1 MRAGQRL
8 ACLVLAV
15 VGCSTAD
22 EKKPAA
28 RATGAAAGDAGAKA
42 PVSAKRK
49 SPEAGASPAEREGRA
64 FLDRWLTAQNQGDFA
79 AYSALYAPGFSGVR
93 RSGKSVKT
101 FDRDGWLADRKR
113 MFGEKMIV
121 RADNPVVK
129 ADGDRTTIEFEQT
142 WESGS
147 YADKGPKRIVLHG
160 GLIASEEMLASTL
173 TVVPATSCAEAL
185 LPDPDD
191 RKQVKDTR
199 VFAPAGSK
207 RQVCILEK
215 RHDGAG
221 EFELALLE
229 KRGKGWVVRGE
240 TRSFSFEE
248 ESDPDNMLRKDGQL
262 KAELVAISPKEQALL
277 VEFETTDEEPGV
289 SRRKSAHVLFRVK
302 DQLDALVEH
311 EGNAD
316 IADSGDDGV
325 SVDIEVSKRATRGYF
340 DIEVTL
346 TTFKIDWVPE
356 EREEKEEAVTRY
368 RWDGST
374 YTTD

>member
-1 MRAGQRL
+1 MRAAL
-8 ACLVLAV
+8 VSVLAV
-15 VGCSTAD
+15 AAACSNAE

-28 RATGAAAGDAGAKA
+28 GAAARDAGAKA
-42 PVSAKRK
+42 RGTAKRK
-49 SPEAGASPAEREGRA
+49 PAEAGASPAEREGQA
-64 FLDRWLTAQNQGDFA
+64 FLDRWLKAQNQGDFA
-79 AYSALYAPGFSGVR
+79 AYSALYAPAFAGVR
-93 RSGKSVKT
+93 RSGTSVKT

-129 ADGDRTTIEFEQT
+129 PDGDRIAIDFEQT

-147 YADKGPKRIVLHG
+147 YADKGPKRIVLAG
-160 GLIASEEMLASTL
+160 GLVVSEEMLASTL
-173 TVVPATSCAEAL
+173 TVVPAASCAEAL

-215 RHDGAG
+215 RQDGAG

-248 ESDPDNMLRKDGQL
+248 ESDPDNMLSKDGQL

-302 DQLDALVEH
+302 DELDALVEH

-325 SVDIEVSKRATRGYF
+325 SVDIEVSKRATGGYF

-368 RWDGST
+368 RWNGST